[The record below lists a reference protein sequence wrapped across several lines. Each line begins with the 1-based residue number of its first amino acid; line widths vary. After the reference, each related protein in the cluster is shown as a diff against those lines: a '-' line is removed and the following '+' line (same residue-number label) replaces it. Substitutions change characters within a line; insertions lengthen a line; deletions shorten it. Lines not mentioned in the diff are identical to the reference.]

1 MLTKLKTAI
10 PLPFIIPTLSLSSPT
25 NPLHPSF
32 PHHSSICLLS
42 LSLTLYFRPLLKL
55 ETVVP
60 GASCPFRNSFGTRGC
75 FLAFFLLAPHRSNTI
90 TSSPIL
96 AATAQLQ
103 AAFLL
108 QERKKE
114 RIYKTNNE
122 QNSSRTIDILRH
134 DCIIHSINLPPR
146 KHRLISYLI
155 WKCLV
160 SVQDEFSLLED
171 IICPGKRTKI

>member
-1 MLTKLKTAI
+1 MLTKLKPAFL
-10 PLPFIIPTLSLSSPT
+10 LPFIIPTLYLLSPT
-25 NPLHPSF
+25 HGYIAEILLIHYPINQSFTHQPPSSLF
-32 PHHSSICLLS
+32 PPPPFFLS

-75 FLAFFLLAPHRSNTI
+75 FLAFFLLAPHRSNTM

-96 AATAQLQ
+96 AATTQLQ

-114 RIYKTNNE
+114 RTYKTNNE
-122 QNSSRTIDILRH
+122 QNSSKTI
-134 DCIIHSINLPPR
+134 
-146 KHRLISYLI
+146 
-155 WKCLV
+155 
-160 SVQDEFSLLED
+160 
-171 IICPGKRTKI
+171 